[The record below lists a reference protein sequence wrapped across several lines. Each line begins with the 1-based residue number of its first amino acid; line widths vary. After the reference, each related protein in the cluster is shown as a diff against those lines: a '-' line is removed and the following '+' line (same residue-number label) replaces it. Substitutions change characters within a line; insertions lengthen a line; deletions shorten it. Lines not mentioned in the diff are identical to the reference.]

1 MAHKKYITI
10 SLLITFTLTT
20 FAYAQVK
27 KADLAGT
34 WYPADRLQLLAQLD
48 GYLDKA
54 EPPQVDGKIIALI
67 CPHAGY
73 AYSGPIAAFGYKA
86 VENTKIDTVIVIGF
100 SHRRNYDGIAVLDAD
115 AYETP
120 IGKINI
126 NKDLTKSLI
135 GQNEKIYSYPEA
147 FRDEN
152 SVELEIPFLQAA
164 LRDFDMVLVA
174 IGDQSLKNVNII
186 AEALKNVL
194 EDKDNFLLVAS
205 TDMCHYLP
213 YGEANELDGNTIAI
227 IEKFDPKKLY
237 TESLLK
243 GHRLMCGYGAVT
255 ATMLAAKS
263 LGAEEVKVLKYANS
277 GDTAGNREE
286 VVGYLSAAL
295 YKESPRSRAKRS
307 EASPKGT
314 VHGPQT
320 EEGEKPMLTKKQK
333 ERLLEI
339 ARKTMETYVKNG
351 KKLDFK
357 EDDPTLNREMGAFV
371 TLHRSGQLRGCIG
384 NIIGSGPLYLT
395 VRDMAIQSSTQDPR
409 FLPVNSDEL
418 EKIDIE
424 ISVLSELEEIKD
436 PNIIEVGK
444 HGVLVKSGYRS
455 GVYLPQVGTETGWN
469 REEFMMSLCGNKAGL
484 PPDAWKTGKC
494 KIFIFTAE
502 VFGEHE

>member
-1 MAHKKYITI
+1 MASKKSIII

-34 WYPADRLQLLAQLD
+34 WYPAGRLQLLAQLEE
-48 GYLDKA
+48 YLDKA

-67 CPHAGY
+67 SPHAGY
-73 AYSGPIAAFGYKA
+73 TYSGPIAAYGYKA
-86 VENTKIDTVIVIGF
+86 VEGMEIDTVIVIGF
-100 SHRRNYDGIAVLDAD
+100 SHRRYYDGIAVLDAD
-115 AYETP
+115 AYQTP
-120 IGKINI
+120 LGKIKI
-126 NKDLTKSLI
+126 NKDLTKRLI
-135 GQNEKIYSYPEA
+135 GRSDKIYASADA
-147 FRDEN
+147 FNGEN
-152 SVELEIPFLQAA
+152 SVELQIPLIQTA
-164 LRDFDMVLVA
+164 LKDFDIVLIA
-174 IGDQSLKNVNII
+174 IGEQSLNNSRII
-186 AEALKNVL
+186 AGALAKEL
-194 EDKDNFLLVAS
+194 KGREKFLLVAS

-213 YGEANELDGNTIAI
+213 YGEANKLDGNTVAI
-227 IEKFDPKKLY
+227 IEEFNPKKLY

-243 GHRLMCGYGAVT
+243 DHRLMCGYGAVT

-263 LGAEEVKVLKYANS
+263 LGAGEVKVLKYANS

-286 VVGYLSAAL
+286 VVGYLSAAI
-295 YKESPRSRAKRS
+295 YRGQR
-307 EASPKGT
+307 PKG
-314 VHGPQT
+314 VPSEVEGGPGARVQDK
-320 EEGEKPMLTKKQK
+320 ERGEKPMLTKKQK
-333 ERLLEI
+333 DRLLGI
-339 ARKTMETYVKNG
+339 ARKTMETYIKKG
-351 KKLDFK
+351 KKLDYTEK
-357 EDDPTLNREMGAFV
+357 DPLLNREMGAFV
-371 TLHRSGQLRGCIG
+371 TLHRNGQLRGCIG

-409 FLPVNSDEL
+409 FSPVGPDEL

-436 PNIIEVGK
+436 PNVIEVGK
-444 HGVLVKSGYRS
+444 HGVLVRSGSRS

-502 VFGEHE
+502 VFGEK